1 MSARP
6 PFVTVPDDA
15 QSSVP
20 SHRRATQR
28 VGNFAGLP
36 FLVRQL
42 GVDPVEILC
51 NANLAPD
58 ALDDPE
64 RRVSFVGL
72 GRFLRLA
79 ADLADC
85 PQLGLLAGRMWQLSD
100 FGPLG
105 ELVRNSPTAGAALR
119 ALVKRQHVNSEG
131 GLAFLI
137 ERGPMVDFGYAIY
150 QEGFEAPDVMYDAAM
165 ATGINFLRE
174 LCGPAWAPSE
184 VLLPHARPLDVA
196 PYRRLFKQP
205 RFDAEICALRFPAH
219 WMSSVVEGAD
229 PAKLQIAREWAAC
242 VPPGD
247 LLQQTRRAMRE
258 MLLLDKHSGEDLAK
272 MMAMH
277 RRTLNRRLKAEGTT
291 FQQVLDSVRFT
302 VARELLATSAISL
315 DDIAATLGYAAVSPF
330 MRAFARWSGT
340 TPGHWR
346 RAVVSAPRSGFVDWC
361 ERGPELVLVPLT
373 AEVPMAVASPTRIS
387 SQGAR

>member
-1 MSARP
+1 M
-6 PFVTVPDDA
+6 
-15 QSSVP
+15 
-20 SHRRATQR
+20 
-28 VGNFAGLP
+28 L
-36 FLVRQL
+36 
-42 GVDPVEILC
+42 
-51 NANLAPD
+51 
-58 ALDDPE
+58 
-64 RRVSFVGL
+64 
-72 GRFLRLA
+72 
-79 ADLADC
+79 
-85 PQLGLLAGRMWQLSD
+85 
-100 FGPLG
+100 
-105 ELVRNSPTAGAALR
+105 
-119 ALVKRQHVNSEG
+119 
-131 GLAFLI
+131 
-137 ERGPMVDFGYAIY
+137 
-150 QEGFEAPDVMYDAAM
+150 
-165 ATGINFLRE
+165 
-174 LCGPAWAPSE
+174 
-184 VLLPHARPLDVA
+184 
-196 PYRRLFKQP
+196 
-205 RFDAEICALRFPAH
+205 
-219 WMSSVVEGAD
+219 SVVEGAD
-229 PAKLQIAREWAAC
+229 PAKLQIARERAAC